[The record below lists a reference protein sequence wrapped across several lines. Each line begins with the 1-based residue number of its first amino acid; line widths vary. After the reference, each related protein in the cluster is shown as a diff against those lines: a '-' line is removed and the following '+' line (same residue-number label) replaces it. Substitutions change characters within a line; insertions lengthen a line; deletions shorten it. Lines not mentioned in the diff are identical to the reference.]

1 MSTASGSGPRPGA
14 DAWVVAVHGAEED
27 DTPFGSGFLIDDR
40 RVVTCAHVVCPAW
53 DRGAPLWVAFPK
65 SDRLLDRRIRVERVA
80 VVERPPKRDV
90 QDVAVLTLAERV
102 GEQPA
107 RLRRPQPGALV
118 GEAWWSFGFPD
129 GDVFGNSADGTV
141 GEALGYGWIRL
152 DTQSR
157 YPVKSGY
164 SGAALWSDTYRAVVG
179 IVGQANRANGD
190 ARALTLHHADRFLPG
205 EELGLLT
212 EWSAEAAGEGALA
225 AWGWTLAQDPEGE
238 RHWRPRARGV
248 SSDAERGFRF
258 RGRTAALSEIVAW
271 LTVPTAQRHV
281 LVVTGSPGV
290 GKSSV
295 LGRVVTSADPE
306 IAATLPTDD
315 EAVRAPVGTVS
326 CAVHAKGKTALEVAH
341 EIARAASAELPAT
354 VADLAPAIRLAL
366 ADRAE
371 RATAAPRP
379 FTVVIDALDEATNP
393 TQARQIA
400 TRVAL
405 PLAET
410 CADLQVRVMIGSRRR
425 DDAGDLLAAFGRA
438 AHTIDL
444 DSPAYFAEAD
454 LAAYARA
461 TLQLLGDERPD
472 TPYADDAAA
481 RPVAARIAAIADG
494 NFLVAGLI
502 ARSHGM
508 HDREAV
514 PAASIDFPPTVAAA
528 LHEYLARVPA
538 VDGVPAAAVLTAL
551 AYAEAPGLPLS
562 LWRTAVAALG
572 AGEPAE
578 EALRTFVRSSA
589 ANFLVET
596 GTADGRGRVFRLFHQ
611 ALNDALRQ
619 ARHDCAASPAA
630 DERALVRAFLAHGR
644 ERGWARAPAYLL
656 RSLPGHAVRGDAV
669 DALLADDAF
678 PLHADLRRL
687 IAAGVEARTPKG
699 RERAE
704 LLRLTLQAMDATP
717 ARRTALLSV
726 VESQHRLGETYRRID
741 GPSPYRADWAEVAPS
756 AEVAVLE
763 GHTDYLAAIRTLT
776 VDGDTYV
783 IGMSSDGGLWVW
795 EAVSARLVS
804 TAKFRGGWFLD
815 LCPVFT
821 DGHPM
826 LALAHEYGVLLAD
839 PFGELAVQE
848 LPGDVGALRALCTVD
863 ADGRTLLAGV
873 SEDTTV
879 ALWDPAT
886 RRLVRVLRGHA
897 RRITALCAVPRAGG
911 GPTMLASADDGGLV
925 ILWDPGT
932 GKAVHFL
939 ETAERVTALYR
950 VVVGGDTFVACGG
963 PYSLLMW
970 APFAT
975 PAATPA
981 AVSGGAV
988 SGSAVWAVDGLAH
1001 ASQLLCSLELAGR
1014 PVLASADA
1022 HAPAIGLRAA
1032 DTGELTA
1039 TVPLPPDVHMLSLH
1053 PVETH
1058 GRTLLASL
1066 DLLDTVR
1073 LWDPTIEPAEHATA
1087 VPALCA
1093 VPCDDAELVASAP
1106 GDGQWIQVRNATDG
1120 RAVWVFPTRFG
1131 QVRALCP
1138 ITAAGRPL
1146 LAAASGR
1153 GRWQVRDAETG
1164 RLVSTGP
1171 HGSFVDV
1178 RALCAPEV
1186 GGVSLLAVAGGESVH
1201 LYDPLSGAWL
1211 RTLES
1216 QRAPGTNGFNGLC
1229 VLPDADRPLIAA
1241 SPDFRG
1247 GSIHVW
1253 DPLTGVPEP
1262 FFAEGES
1269 GVLHALVAVPLG
1281 DRTLLAATADDKTVR
1296 LWNVADRSYVG
1307 TLHGHLRT
1315 VSAVTPVSVSGRP
1328 LLASTGRDRTVR
1340 LWDLDTLSQVM
1351 EIPLHHSGQ
1360 CLAWVGGRLVVGLDR
1375 GIQTLVF

>member
-1 MSTASGSGPRPGA
+1 MSAASVSGPRPGA
-14 DAWVVAVHGAEED
+14 DAWVAAVHGTED
-27 DTPFGSGFLIDDR
+27 DDAPFGSGFLIDDR

-65 SDRLLDRRIRVERVA
+65 SDRLMDHRIRVERVA

-102 GEQPA
+102 GERPA

-141 GEALGYGWIRL
+141 GEALGYGWVRL
-152 DTQSR
+152 DTRSR

-225 AWGWTLAQDPEGE
+225 AWGWALAHDPEGE
-238 RHWRPRARGV
+238 RHWKPRARGV

-271 LTVPTAQRHV
+271 LTTPAAQRHV

-315 EAVRAPVGTVS
+315 DAVRAPVGAVS

-341 EIARAASAELPAT
+341 EIARAASAELPDT
-354 VADLAPAIRLAL
+354 VADLAPALRLAL

-371 RATAAPRP
+371 RATSPPRP
-379 FTVVIDALDEATNP
+379 FTVVVDALDEATNP

-400 TRVAL
+400 TRIAL

-425 DDAGDLLAAFGRA
+425 DGAGDLLAAFGRA
-438 AHTIDL
+438 ARTVDL

-472 TPYADDAAA
+472 NPYADDAAA
-481 RPVAARIAAIADG
+481 RPLAARIAAIADG

-508 HDREAV
+508 HDEVAV
-514 PAASIDFPPTVAAA
+514 SAPSIDFTPTVVAA
-528 LHEYLARVPA
+528 LHEYLAQVPP

-572 AGEPAE
+572 AGEVSE
-578 EALRTFVRSSA
+578 ERLRTFVRSSA

-596 GTADGRGRVFRLFHQ
+596 GTTDGHGRDLRVFRLFHQ

-619 ARHDCAASPAA
+619 ARHDSAASAA
-630 DERALVRAFLAHGR
+630 ADDERALVRAFLAYGR

-669 DALLADDAF
+669 DAVLADDAF

-687 IAAGVEARTPKG
+687 IAAGVDARTPKG

-717 ARRTALLSV
+717 ARRAALLSV
-726 VESQHRLGETYRRID
+726 VESQHRLGDTYRRID
-741 GPSPYRADWAEVAPS
+741 VPGPYRADWAEVAPS

-783 IGMSSDGGLWVW
+783 VGMSSGGGLWVW
-795 EAVSARLVS
+795 EAMSARLVS

-815 LCPVFT
+815 LCPVFV

-839 PFGELAVQE
+839 PFGELPVQE
-848 LPGDVGALRALCTVD
+848 LPGDVGALRAPCTVD
-863 ADGRTLLAGV
+863 ADGRTLLAGI
-873 SEDTTV
+873 SDDTTV
-879 ALWDPAT
+879 ALWDPAA

-897 RRITALCAVPRAGG
+897 RRIAALCAVPRADG
-911 GPTMLASADDGGLV
+911 GPTLLASADDGGMV

-932 GKAVHFL
+932 GRAVHFL
-939 ETAERVTALYR
+939 TTAERVTSLCR
-950 VVVGGDTFVACGG
+950 VAVGRDTFVACGG

-970 APFAT
+970 NPFRS
-975 PAATPA
+975 PAAA
-981 AVSGGAV
+981 SGGT
-988 SGSAVWAVDGLAH
+988 VWAVDGFAH

-1014 PVLASADA
+1014 PVLATADA
-1022 HAPAIGLRAA
+1022 HAPAVGLRAA

-1039 TVPLPPDVHMLSLH
+1039 TVPLPSDVHLLSLH

-1073 LWDPTIEPAEHATA
+1073 LWDPTIEPAEDAAA
-1087 VPALCA
+1087 VHALCA
-1093 VPCDDAELVASAP
+1093 VPCDDAELVAGAP
-1106 GDGQWIQVRNATDG
+1106 GDGQWIQMRDATDG
-1120 RAVWVFPTRFG
+1120 RTLWTLPAQFG
-1131 QVRALCP
+1131 QVRALCS

-1146 LAAASGR
+1146 LAAAGGL
-1153 GRWQVRDAETG
+1153 GRWEVRDAKTG
-1164 RLVSTGP
+1164 RLVSTGQR
-1171 HGSFVDV
+1171 SAVIDV
-1178 RALCAPEV
+1178 RALCALAV
-1186 GGVSLLAVAGGESVH
+1186 GDVSLLAVASSDCVH
-1201 LYDPLSGAWL
+1201 LYDPLTGTRLRKLEGPRNRSSGF
-1211 RTLES
+1211 R
-1216 QRAPGTNGFNGLC
+1216 GLC
-1229 VLPDADRPLIAA
+1229 VLPGADRPLLAA
-1241 SPDFRG
+1241 SPDYG
-1247 GSIHVW
+1247 KHIYVW
-1253 DPLTGVPEP
+1253 DPLTGAPQP
-1262 FFAEGES
+1262 SFAAEES
-1269 GVLHALVAVPLG
+1269 GSLDALVTVALG

-1296 LWNVADRSYVG
+1296 LWNVADRSYAG

-1315 VSAVTPVSVSGRP
+1315 VSAITPVTVSGRS

-1340 LWDLDTLSQVM
+1340 LWDLDTLTQVM
-1351 EIPLHHSGQ
+1351 EIPLHHSGH
-1360 CLAWVGGRLVVGLDR
+1360 CLAWAGGRLVVGLDR